1 MSWNSDGG
9 GTFGG
14 GGSSEKDTL
23 NAALQQMKAA
33 GASDLHLTQGRFLM
47 RLDGALLDM
56 PGMPKWSDA
65 QVKAALEAFTPPAK
79 WKQLIENLELDLS
92 YTTPDGDRFRLNIY
106 FQRGQLGAAFRSI
119 PTRIKTLAELQMPAQ
134 IGKLATLARGLVLVT
149 GPTGSGKSTTLAAL
163 INEINLTRS
172 DHVMTVEDPIEFVH
186 QSNKAL
192 INQREVGT
200 DTQTFSAALKH
211 VLRQDPDV
219 ILIGEMR
226 DLETIS
232 AALTAAE
239 TGHLVFGTLHTQ
251 DAPQTVDRIID
262 VFPPH
267 QQSQVRTMLATSL
280 KGIVCQNLIPLQAGK
295 GRAAATEIM
304 FSTPAISNLIREGKT
319 FQIPSAIQAGRELGM
334 HTMDQALAA
343 LVKSGAIS
351 PKAGLERAHD
361 QATLRQMLPGINFD
375 APSQPG
381 PGSPIPGMTH

>member
-1 MSWNSDGG
+1 MSWSNDAGAG
-9 GTFGG
+9 FGG
-14 GGSSEKDTL
+14 ASNEKDTL
-23 NAALQQMKAA
+23 NSALKQMKAL

-47 RLDGALLDM
+47 RLDGALQDM
-56 PGMPKWSDA
+56 PGMPKWTET
-65 QVKAALEAFTPPAK
+65 QVKAALEAFTPSAK
-79 WKQLIENLELDLS
+79 WKQLLENLELDLS
-92 YTTPDGDRFRLNIY
+92 YTTPEGDRFRLNIY
-106 FQRGQLGAAFRSI
+106 FQRGQVGAAFRSI
-119 PTRIKTLAELQMPAQ
+119 PTRIKTLAELQMPEQ
-134 IGKLATLARGLVLVT
+134 IGKFAGLARGLVLVT

-163 INEINLTRS
+163 INEINLQRS

-186 QSNKAL
+186 QSNKSL

-319 FQIPSAIQAGRELGM
+319 FQIPSAIQAGRDLGM
-334 HTMDQALAA
+334 HTMDQSLAA

-361 QATLRQMLPGINFD
+361 QATLKQMLPGINFD
-375 APSQPG
+375 GPSQPG
-381 PGSPIPGMTH
+381 MGLPTPGMTR